1 MKKVV
6 CLILALVM
14 VFSLAACGSNN
25 EPSASTGSTTTTT
38 PADSANTN
46 TPDTSNEPA
55 ASNSGWDI
63 NNIGEHKFILAHGLA
78 ETSMTAIQYH
88 EFCEAVKELS
98 QGKIVIEERIAGS
111 LVTDTETLDAIMDGT
126 IDFCHSMGSYVS
138 GTITDLSPL
147 TIAGYYGG
155 DDWRSFIDETHDL
168 IESIYADYGIKYLGG
183 LYQGNSVIVCNDRQI
198 KSPGDVKGLT
208 FRASGTWVSKTV
220 EAWGGAAT
228 TIGLADLA
236 DAFSKKTVSGVATG
250 YNIIVPFK
258 IYEVAK
264 YVTHTTMSEGFAAL
278 LMNGDRWAELNADEQ
293 ALLEEAA
300 EIFETRSQEIGNQFM
315 DEYVATIENSGVN
328 ETYTLSADEQQQ
340 FIELAMGL
348 YDEMAPSLGEKG
360 LQLIDV
366 LKSVNGIA

>member
-1 MKKVV
+1 MKKIIA
-6 CLILALVM
+6 LLLALVM
-14 VFSLAACGSNN
+14 VFALAACGAKEETPAAPSTPSTPSTPS
-25 EPSASTGSTTTTT
+25 EPST
-38 PADSANTN
+38 PADPA
-46 TPDTSNEPA
+46 EPA
-55 ASNSGWDI
+55 TPADPGAWDI

-78 ETSMTAIQYH
+78 ETSMTGIQYH
-88 EFCEAVKELS
+88 AFCEAVKELS
-98 QGKIVIEERIAGS
+98 QGKMIIEERIAGS

-126 IDFCHSMGSYVS
+126 IDFCHSMGSYVT
-138 GTITDLSPL
+138 GTVTDLSPM

-155 DDWRSFIDETHDL
+155 DNWKGFVDETYDL
-168 IESIYADYGIKYLGG
+168 VESIYADYGIKYLGA
-183 LYQGNSVIVCNDRQI
+183 LYQGNSVIVCNDKQI
-198 KSPGDVKGLT
+198 KAPSDVKGLT

-293 ALLEEAA
+293 ALLTEAA
-300 EIFETRSQEIGNQFM
+300 EIFETKSQEIGEGFM
-315 DEYVATIENSGVN
+315 DEYKATIESSGLN
-328 ETYTLSADEQQQ
+328 EAYTLTDAEQKQ

-348 YDEMAPSLGEKG
+348 FDEMAPELGEKG
-360 LQLIDV
+360 LQLMAA
-366 LKSVNGIA
+366 LKEANGIA